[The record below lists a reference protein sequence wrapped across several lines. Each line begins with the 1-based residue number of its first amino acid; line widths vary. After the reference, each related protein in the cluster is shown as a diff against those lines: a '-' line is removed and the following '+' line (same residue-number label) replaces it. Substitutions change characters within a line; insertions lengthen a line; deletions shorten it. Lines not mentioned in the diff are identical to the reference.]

1 MTIDATSFVRRFE
14 VAVVTEEINN
24 AFYRWRYS
32 VPVTERDVQ
41 MFLDIYCDGTETID
55 QILKIWLNP
64 PPMAA
69 ADYWEAVDRWVEEHP
84 E

>member
-1 MTIDATSFVRRFE
+1 MTIDVTSFVRRFE

-55 QILKIWLNP
+55 QILKIWRNP

>member
-1 MTIDATSFVRRFE
+1 MDVTSFVRRFE
-14 VAVVTEEINN
+14 VAVVTEEINK
-24 AFYRWRYS
+24 AFYRWRHS
-32 VPVTERDVQ
+32 LRVTERDVQ

-55 QILKIWLNP
+55 QILKIWQDP

-69 ADYWEAVDRWVEEHP
+69 ADYWEAVDRWENEHP